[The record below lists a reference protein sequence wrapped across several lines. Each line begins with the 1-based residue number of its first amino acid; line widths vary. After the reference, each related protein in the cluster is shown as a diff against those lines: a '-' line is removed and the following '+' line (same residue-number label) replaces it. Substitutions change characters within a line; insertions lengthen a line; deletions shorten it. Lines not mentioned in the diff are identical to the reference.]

1 MTKFNPSG
9 NKNWRHATHA
19 TSSEIFMD
27 KYFLQKSGDLIYVAH
42 YFKARRLSEGVS
54 WRPHIYEQGIK
65 SEYGRIEL
73 KHYWVT

>member
-1 MTKFNPSG
+1 
-9 NKNWRHATHA
+9 
-19 TSSEIFMD
+19 MD

-65 SEYGRIEL
+65 KWIWKDRIETL
-73 KHYWVT
+73 LGYMIRDVVNA